1 MQLPRILPAVAVVAT
16 TLAVLW
22 SPASAGDPGSAGLL
36 SMRLAVGARNGAMGD
51 TGVASAFDGSAVF
64 WNPANMAYTAGTQM
78 TLQHMEYLGLFRKE
92 SLAVTHQTDYG
103 SLGLLFSG
111 FYSEELDRTDDEP
124 AGVRLGTFQPYD
136 LVIGLGYA
144 YRFSQVAIGITGKI
158 IYERIDTYEQRYGRE
173 IYFVDRHGRV
183 VLEAGNNNDT
193 PANIKQMGGLGAI
206 APQVLGAERGD
217 WTYERGGEP
226 YMLNSRYIEELGWL
240 LLVEQPESTATAGV
254 RRAFLLNLGIGL
266 VIAILVVALT
276 HVTIRHYQRQLEHI
290 AMTDNLTGVANRRS
304 FEMLAGAAA
313 RHRCDDAPPDSVIL
327 FDLDH
332 LKRIN
337 DHYGHVT
344 GDQVIR
350 QAAGVARDALRATDV
365 LCRWGG
371 EEFAV
376 WLRGCSL
383 ADARQLAETM
393 RRAISGTKFS
403 DHELTVTASFGVV
416 AHQPGESLAQTLTR
430 ADQAMY
436 TAKNRGR
443 DRVQSA

>member
-1 MQLPRILPAVAVVAT
+1 
-16 TLAVLW
+16 
-22 SPASAGDPGSAGLL
+22 
-36 SMRLAVGARNGAMGD
+36 
-51 TGVASAFDGSAVF
+51 
-64 WNPANMAYTAGTQM
+64 
-78 TLQHMEYLGLFRKE
+78 
-92 SLAVTHQTDYG
+92 
-103 SLGLLFSG
+103 
-111 FYSEELDRTDDEP
+111 
-124 AGVRLGTFQPYD
+124 
-136 LVIGLGYA
+136 
-144 YRFSQVAIGITGKI
+144 
-158 IYERIDTYEQRYGRE
+158 
-173 IYFVDRHGRV
+173 
-183 VLEAGNNNDT
+183 
-193 PANIKQMGGLGAI
+193 
-206 APQVLGAERGD
+206 
-217 WTYERGGEP
+217 
-226 YMLNSRYIEELGWL
+226 
-240 LLVEQPESTATAGV
+240 
-254 RRAFLLNLGIGL
+254 
-266 VIAILVVALT
+266 
-276 HVTIRHYQRQLEHI
+276 
-290 AMTDNLTGVANRRS
+290 MTDNLTGVANRRS

-436 TAKNRGR
+436 AAKNRGR
-443 DRVQSA
+443 DRVQSAA